1 MCRYYVPSMVPLQ
14 ILAAVHFHRVSRTRD
29 VVKSLIMPTTQRR
42 SSSTSQPRKRARKKV
57 RKITRKKAATLGL
70 CFAVLLILVAYI
82 SYRSDQ
88 VELSGPPASGHAR
101 MLAELEAVKV
111 RSESSVFFGDA
122 KLKRGQEM
130 LAQLPNDKHSAM
142 WMGMN
147 QVVGEEYL
155 KLGDPE
161 TALKYLK
168 IAYEAMV
175 LQDLPRDTQTWALF
189 KLGITSMRL
198 GEVENCI
205 NCQTS
210 DSCIYP
216 IQRDGIH
223 QFRRGSEQAV
233 AYFEELLKQQPD
245 NIKVKWVLNIAQMTL
260 GGYPQSVSQPHRIET
275 TPASSATFPRF
286 TNVSGDRG
294 VNHLSLSGGVIAD
307 DFDGD
312 GFLDIVASSWN
323 SAAPLQ
329 YFRNRGDGSF
339 ENRSS
344 DSGFDGL
351 YGGLNILQADYD
363 SDGDVDILVL
373 RGAWH
378 GKEGLSIPNSLLEND
393 GTGRFRDVT
402 FESQLGDAHFPT
414 QTAAWADYD
423 LDGHLDLYIGNE
435 EYPSQL
441 FRNNGDSTFTDVAK
455 AAGVENQWM
464 SKAVV
469 WGDYDGDRYPDLYV
483 SNYGSLAPPDGSS
496 GTTSNAF
503 AAQSGSPNRL
513 YHNNGDG
520 TFTDVASQVG
530 VTEPSTGFSSWF
542 WDFNNDGALD
552 ILASSYDGD
561 LKDIVDD
568 IQGRPDGAQR
578 LRLYQGDGKGGF
590 VETAAKYGL
599 TRVSLTMGAN
609 FGDLDNDGFLDFY
622 LGTGGPGLH
631 VLVPNIMF
639 RNRGGKGFSDV
650 TNAGGFGHL
659 QKGHGISFAD
669 IDNDGDQDVF
679 AEMGGAFSG
688 DKAANALF
696 LNPGFGNH
704 WITLRLVGTT
714 SNRSAI
720 GTRIRIVVSENGI
733 ERSIYRWIGSG
744 GSFGANP
751 LRAEIGLGKSDSI
764 TRVEV
769 YWPASDITQTFREM
783 GMDQRVRIVE
793 GSNKIHV
800 E

>member
-1 MCRYYVPSMVPLQ
+1 MS
-14 ILAAVHFHRVSRTRD
+14 
-29 VVKSLIMPTTQRR
+29 TTQKR
-42 SSSTSQPRKRARKKV
+42 SSSTSQRRKR
-57 RKITRKKAATLGL
+57 TRKKAATLGL
-70 CFAVLLILVAYI
+70 CFAVLLISVAYI
-82 SYRSDQ
+82 SYRSYQ
-88 VELSGPPASGHAR
+88 VELSEPPASGHER

-111 RSESSVFFGDA
+111 RSVSSNFFGDA
-122 KLKRGQEM
+122 KLKEGQEI
-130 LAQLPNDKHSAM
+130 LALLPNDKHSGAVL
-142 WMGMN
+142 GIN
-147 QVVGEEYL
+147 YFLGEEYL

-161 TALKYLK
+161 SALKHMK
-168 IAYEAMV
+168 AAYEMIV
-175 LQDLPRDTQTWALF
+175 LQDLPLENQTEALF
-189 KLGITSMRL
+189 TLAITSMRL

-216 IQRDGIH
+216 IQHDGIH

-233 AYFEELLKQQPD
+233 AYFEELLRQQPD
-245 NIKVKWVLNIAQMTL
+245 DLKVKWVLNIAQMTL
-260 GGYPQSVSQPHRIET
+260 GGYPQSVPQPYRIET

-286 TNVSGDRG
+286 TNVSADRG
-294 VNHLSLSGGVIAD
+294 VNHLSLSGGAIAD

-323 SAAPLQ
+323 SSAPLQ
-329 YFRNRGDGSF
+329 YFRNSGFGSF
-339 ENRSS
+339 YNQSS
-344 DSGFDGL
+344 NSGLDRL

-363 SDGDVDILVL
+363 NDGDVDILVL

-378 GKEGLSIPNSLLEND
+378 GEEGLSMPNSLLEND

-423 LDGHLDLYIGNE
+423 LDGHLDLYVGNE
-435 EYPSQL
+435 DYPSQL
-441 FRNNGDSTFTDVAK
+441 FRNNGDSTFTEVTK
-455 AAGVENQWM
+455 AAGVENRRYC
-464 SKAVV
+464 KAVV

-483 SNYGSLAPPDGSS
+483 SNYGSLASPDGSP

-530 VTEPSTGFSSWF
+530 VTEPSTGFTSWF

-552 ILASSYDGD
+552 IFASSYDGD

-568 IQGRPDGAQR
+568 LQGRPDGAQR

-622 LGTGGPGLH
+622 LGTGAPGFH

-659 QKGHGISFAD
+659 QKGHAISFAD

-679 AEMGGAFSG
+679 AEMGGAFPG

-704 WITLRLVGTT
+704 WITIRLVGTT

-769 YWPASDITQTFREM
+769 YWPATDITQTFLEM

>member
-1 MCRYYVPSMVPLQ
+1 
-14 ILAAVHFHRVSRTRD
+14 
-29 VVKSLIMPTTQRR
+29 MPTTEPR
-42 SSSTSQPRKRARKKV
+42 SSSTFQRRKRA
-57 RKITRKKAATLGL
+57 RKKAATLGL
-70 CFAVLLILVAYI
+70 CVAVLLILVTYI

-88 VELSGPPASGHAR
+88 LESFGPPVSGHAR

-122 KLKRGQEM
+122 KLKQGQQM
-130 LAQLPNDKHSAM
+130 LAQLPNDKHSAV
-142 WMGMN
+142 WMGLN
-147 QVVGEEYL
+147 YVLGAEYL

-161 TALKYLK
+161 SALKYMK
-168 IAYEAMV
+168 NAYEMIV
-175 LQDLPRDTQTWALF
+175 LQDLPLETQKAALF
-189 KLGITSMRL
+189 TLAITAMRL

-233 AYFEELLKQQPD
+233 AYFEELLRQQPD
-245 NIKVKWVLNIAQMTL
+245 NLKVKWVLNIAHMTL
-260 GGYPQSVSQPHRIET
+260 GGYPQSVPQPYRIET

-286 TNVSGDRG
+286 TNVSADRG

-329 YFRNRGDGSF
+329 YFRNSGYGSF
-339 ENRSS
+339 YNQSS
-344 DSGFDGL
+344 NSGFDGL

-363 SDGDVDILVL
+363 NDGDVDIFVL

-378 GKEGLSIPNSLLEND
+378 GEEGLSIPNSLLEND

-414 QTAAWADYD
+414 QTAAWADYN
-423 LDGHLDLYIGNE
+423 LDGHLDLYVGNE
-435 EYPSQL
+435 EYSSQL
-441 FRNNGDSTFTDVAK
+441 FMNNGDSTFTNVAK
-455 AAGVENQWM
+455 AAGVENRRM

-483 SNYGSLAPPDGSS
+483 SNYGSLAPPGGSS
-496 GTTSNAF
+496 GMTSNAF
-503 AAQSGSPNRL
+503 AVQSGSPNRL

-530 VTEPSTGFSSWF
+530 VTEPSTGFTSWF

-552 ILASSYDGD
+552 IFASSYDGD
-561 LKDIVDD
+561 LEDIVDD

-578 LRLYQGDGKGGF
+578 LCLYQGDGKGGF

-622 LGTGGPGLH
+622 LGTGAPGFH

-659 QKGHGISFAD
+659 QKGHAISFAD

-679 AEMGGAFSG
+679 AEMGGAFQG

-720 GTRIRIVVSENGI
+720 GTRIRIVVSEDGI
-733 ERSIYRWIGSG
+733 ERSIYRWVGSG
-744 GSFGANP
+744 GSFGSNP
-751 LRAEIGLGKSDSI
+751 LRVEIGLGRSDSI

-769 YWPASDITQTFREM
+769 YWPVTDITQTFHDVA
-783 GMDQRVRIVE
+783 MDQRVRIVE
-793 GSNKIHV
+793 GSNKISL

>member
-161 TALKYLK
+161 TALKHLK

-312 GFLDIVASSWN
+312 GFLDIVASS
-323 SAAPLQ
+323 
-329 YFRNRGDGSF
+329 
-339 ENRSS
+339 
-344 DSGFDGL
+344 
-351 YGGLNILQADYD
+351 
-363 SDGDVDILVL
+363 
-373 RGAWH
+373 
-378 GKEGLSIPNSLLEND
+378 
-393 GTGRFRDVT
+393 
-402 FESQLGDAHFPT
+402 
-414 QTAAWADYD
+414 
-423 LDGHLDLYIGNE
+423 
-435 EYPSQL
+435 
-441 FRNNGDSTFTDVAK
+441 
-455 AAGVENQWM
+455 
-464 SKAVV
+464 
-469 WGDYDGDRYPDLYV
+469 
-483 SNYGSLAPPDGSS
+483 
-496 GTTSNAF
+496 
-503 AAQSGSPNRL
+503 
-513 YHNNGDG
+513 
-520 TFTDVASQVG
+520 
-530 VTEPSTGFSSWF
+530 
-542 WDFNNDGALD
+542 
-552 ILASSYDGD
+552 
-561 LKDIVDD
+561 
-568 IQGRPDGAQR
+568 
-578 LRLYQGDGKGGF
+578 
-590 VETAAKYGL
+590 
-599 TRVSLTMGAN
+599 
-609 FGDLDNDGFLDFY
+609 
-622 LGTGGPGLH
+622 
-631 VLVPNIMF
+631 
-639 RNRGGKGFSDV
+639 
-650 TNAGGFGHL
+650 
-659 QKGHGISFAD
+659 
-669 IDNDGDQDVF
+669 
-679 AEMGGAFSG
+679 
-688 DKAANALF
+688 
-696 LNPGFGNH
+696 
-704 WITLRLVGTT
+704 
-714 SNRSAI
+714 
-720 GTRIRIVVSENGI
+720 
-733 ERSIYRWIGSG
+733 
-744 GSFGANP
+744 
-751 LRAEIGLGKSDSI
+751 
-764 TRVEV
+764 
-769 YWPASDITQTFREM
+769 
-783 GMDQRVRIVE
+783 
-793 GSNKIHV
+793 
-800 E
+800 

>member
-1 MCRYYVPSMVPLQ
+1 
-14 ILAAVHFHRVSRTRD
+14 
-29 VVKSLIMPTTQRR
+29 
-42 SSSTSQPRKRARKKV
+42 
-57 RKITRKKAATLGL
+57 
-70 CFAVLLILVAYI
+70 
-82 SYRSDQ
+82 
-88 VELSGPPASGHAR
+88 
-101 MLAELEAVKV
+101 MLAELEGVKV
-111 RSESSVFFGDA
+111 RSESSDFFGDA
-122 KLKRGQEM
+122 KLKEA
-130 LAQLPNDKHSAM
+130 LAILPQLPITKDSAM
-142 WMGMN
+142 LMTVN
-147 QVVGEEYL
+147 QLIGEESL

-168 IAYEAMV
+168 EAYDAMV
-175 LQDLPRDTQTWALF
+175 FQDIPSDIQTDQLF
-189 KLGITSMRL
+189 ILAVASLRL

-210 DSCIYP
+210 DSCIFP

-223 QFRRGSEQAV
+223 TFRRGSEQAV
-233 AYFEELLKQQPD
+233 AYLEELLKRQPD
-245 NIKVKWVLNIAQMTL
+245 NIKAKWVLNIAQMTL
-260 GGYPQSVSQPHRIET
+260 GGYPQSIPQPHRIES
-275 TPASSATFPRF
+275 TPASSAAFPRF
-286 TNVSGDRG
+286 TNVSADRG
-294 VNHLSLSGGVIAD
+294 VNHLSLSGGAIAD

-312 GFLDIVASSWN
+312 GFLDIVVSSWDTT
-323 SAAPLQ
+323 APLQ

-339 ENRSS
+339 ENQSS

-351 YGGLNILQADYD
+351 YGGLNIIQADYD
-363 SDGDVDILVL
+363 NDGDVDVLVL
-373 RGAWH
+373 RGAWQRQ
-378 GKEGLSIPNSLLEND
+378 GALSIPNSLLEND

-402 FESQLGDAHFPT
+402 FKSQLGDAHFPT

-423 LDGHLDLYIGNE
+423 LDGDLDLYVGNE

-441 FRNNGDSTFTDVAK
+441 FRNNGDSTFTDATK
-455 AAGVENQWM
+455 AAGVENRRT

-483 SNYGSLAPPDGSS
+483 ANYGTLAPPDGSS

-503 AAQSGSPNRL
+503 AAESGSPNRL

-530 VTEPSTGFSSWF
+530 VTEPSNGFTSWF

-552 ILASSYDGD
+552 ILVSSYDGD
-561 LKDIVDD
+561 LNDIVDD
-568 IQGRPDGAQR
+568 IQGRPHGAEL
-578 LRLYQGDGKGGF
+578 LRLYQGDGEGGF

-599 TRVSLTMGAN
+599 TRVAFTMGAN

-622 LGTGGPGLH
+622 LGTGATGYH

-679 AEMGGAFSG
+679 IEMGGAYPG

-720 GTRIRIVVSENGI
+720 GTRIRIVVSEDGI
-733 ERSIYRWIGSG
+733 ERSIYRWVGSG
-744 GSFGANP
+744 GSFGGNP
-751 LRAEIGLGKSDSI
+751 FRVEIGLGRSDSI

-769 YWPASDITQTFREM
+769 YWPMTDITQTFRDVA
-783 GMDQRVRIVE
+783 MDQRVRIVE
-793 GSNKIHV
+793 GSNEIHI